1 MTDNR
6 YERTLEMIQ
15 ICDLTVGYDKK
26 SVVSNINQEI
36 SKGEFISLLGPNG
49 SGKTT
54 ILRTLSRLLS
64 PIKGVVKINGLE
76 LDAFKQS
83 ELAKTLSV
91 VLTQR
96 INPGLVTT
104 REFVALGRYPHT
116 GFLGRLTGQD
126 KLKTDEAL
134 KMVNASGLADRY
146 FGELSD
152 GEKQK
157 IVLARALAQEPEIM
171 ILDEPTLHLDLK
183 HKIEVMS
190 ILQKFCREKGITVIM
205 SLHDVDIAL
214 RVSDKVIMVK
224 NGKIMGWGPPEDV
237 LETETI
243 SALYD
248 LDSARFNKHLGTIEV
263 KSDCR
268 SGSVYV
274 AAGGGKA
281 TGLFR
286 LLAKHG
292 FNISTG
298 IIHENDIDFHVAR
311 GVGAEVVA
319 EKPFVA
325 FEMGKY
331 IRAVH
336 IMEKADHIVDTGVPV
351 HELNKLNAD
360 VIRHALKL
368 GKKVFT
374 IRKKENAE
382 LLFGAS
388 SRNLIFCKDELSIL
402 EKFPLDTGCTNTA
415 KKEALR

>member
-134 KMVNASGLADRY
+134 KMVNAIGLADRY

-190 ILQKFCREKGITVIM
+190 ILQKFCREKGITVIV

-374 IRKKENAE
+374 I
-382 LLFGAS
+382 
-388 SRNLIFCKDELSIL
+388 
-402 EKFPLDTGCTNTA
+402 
-415 KKEALR
+415 

>member
-1 MTDNR
+1 
-6 YERTLEMIQ
+6 MIQ
-15 ICDLTVGYDKK
+15 ICDLTVGYGKK
-26 SVVSNINQEI
+26 SVVNNINQEF

-76 LDAFKQS
+76 LEAFKQS

-190 ILQKFCREKGITVIM
+190 ILQKFCREKGITVIV

-224 NGKIMGWGPPEDV
+224 NGKIMGWGPPEEI
-237 LETETI
+237 LETETV

-274 AAGGGKA
+274 AAGAGKA

-311 GVGAEVVA
+311 AVGAEVIK
-319 EKPFVA
+319 ENPFVA
-325 FEMGKY
+325 VGMENY
-331 IRAVH
+331 IRAVN
-336 IMEKADHIVDTGVPV
+336 IMEKADHIIDTGVPV

-360 VIRHALKL
+360 VIRHALKQ

-374 IRKKENAE
+374 IRNRENAE

-402 EKFPLDTGCTNTA
+402 EKFPLGTGT
-415 KKEALR
+415 K

>member
-1 MTDNR
+1 
-6 YERTLEMIQ
+6 MIR
-15 ICDLTVGYDKK
+15 ICDLTVGYGKK
-26 SVVSNINQEI
+26 SVVGNINQEF

-64 PIKGVVKINGLE
+64 PIKGVVRINGRE
-76 LDAFKQS
+76 LDAFKQN

-134 KMVNASGLADRY
+134 KMVNANGLANRY

-183 HKIEVMS
+183 HRIEVMS
-190 ILQKFCREKGITVIM
+190 ILQKFCREKGITVIV

-224 NGKIMGWGPPEDV
+224 NGKIMVCGPPEDV
-237 LETETI
+237 LDTETV

-268 SGSVYV
+268 NGSVYV
-274 AAGGGKA
+274 AAGAGKA
-281 TGLFR
+281 TGMFR

-311 GVGAEVVA
+311 GIGAEVIK

-325 FEMGKY
+325 VGMENY
-331 IRAVH
+331 IRAVN

-374 IRKKENAE
+374 IRKRDDAE

-388 SRNLIFCKDELSIL
+388 SRNLIFCKNELSVL
-402 EKFPLDTGCTNTA
+402 EKFH
-415 KKEALR
+415 

>member
-1 MTDNR
+1 
-6 YERTLEMIQ
+6 MIE
-15 ICDLTVGYDKK
+15 ICDLTVGYGKK
-26 SVVSNINQEI
+26 SVVNNINQEF

-64 PIKGVVKINGLE
+64 PIKGVVRINGLE
-76 LDAFKQS
+76 LDAFKQN

-134 KMVNASGLADRY
+134 KMVNANGLADRY

-183 HKIEVMS
+183 HRIEVMS
-190 ILQKFCREKGITVIM
+190 ILQKFCREKGITVIV

-224 NGKIMGWGPPEDV
+224 NGKIMLWGPPEEV

-243 SALYD
+243 SELYD
-248 LDSARFNKHLGTIEV
+248 LDSARFSKHLGTIEV

-274 AAGGGKA
+274 AAGAGKA
-281 TGLFR
+281 TGMFR

-325 FEMGKY
+325 VGMENY
-331 IRAVH
+331 IRAVN

-360 VIRHALKL
+360 VIRHALKQ

-374 IRKKENAE
+374 IRNRENAE

-388 SRNLIFCKDELSIL
+388 SRNLIFCKDELSVL
-402 EKFPLDTGCTNTA
+402 EKLPIICWNV
-415 KKEALR
+415 K

>member
-1 MTDNR
+1 
-6 YERTLEMIQ
+6 MIQ
-15 ICDLTVGYDKK
+15 ICDLTVGYGKK
-26 SVVSNINQEI
+26 SVVNNINQEV
-36 SKGEFISLLGPNG
+36 SKGEFVSILGPNG

-64 PIKGVVKINGLE
+64 PIKGVVKINGRE
-76 LDAFKQS
+76 LDAFKQN

-116 GFLGRLTGQD
+116 GFLGRLTEQD
-126 KLKTDEAL
+126 RLKTDESL
-134 KMVNASGLADRY
+134 EMVSANGLAGRY

-157 IVLARALAQEPEIM
+157 IVLARALVQEPEVM

-183 HKIEVMS
+183 HRIEVMS
-190 ILQKFCREKGITVIM
+190 ILQKFCREKGITVLV

-224 NGKIMGWGPPEDV
+224 NGKIMVWGPPEEV
-237 LETETI
+237 LEAETV
-243 SALYD
+243 SELYD
-248 LDSARFNKHLGTIEV
+248 LDSARFNKYLGTIEV
-263 KSDCR
+263 KSNCR
-268 SGSVYV
+268 NGSVYV
-274 AAGGGKA
+274 AAGGGKG
-281 TGLFR
+281 TGIFR

-298 IIHENDIDFHVAR
+298 VIHENDIDFHVAK
-311 GVGAEVVA
+311 GVGAEVIK

-325 FEMGKY
+325 LGTGNY
-331 IRAVH
+331 IRAVN
-336 IMEKADHIVDTGVPV
+336 IMEKADCIADTGFPV

-374 IRKKENAE
+374 IRKRENAE

-388 SRNLIFCKDELSIL
+388 SRNLIFCKDELSVL
-402 EKFPLDTGCTNTA
+402 EEIHSRTQPKRRL
-415 KKEALR
+415 